1 MVINRYILIT
11 NILIAIIISTCDN
24 KRINDGC
31 QKGKEN
37 YKQDE
42 FSIIMTKKPYKKWY
56 NYFEGKS
63 LQTGLDTV
71 FKSEGRW
78 YEKFNDYVEIGDT
91 VIKSKGELF
100 IEIHTIDTVY
110 ISEWTCNGVLINGI
124 SIKDR

>member
-1 MVINRYILIT
+1 MSKNNLISILLLLF
-11 NILIAIIISTCDN
+11 LISSCDN
-24 KRINDGC
+24 KLINDEC
-31 QKGKEN
+31 KKGEKN

-56 NYFEGKS
+56 NHFEGKS

-78 YEKFNDYVEIGDT
+78 YEKFDDYVKIGDT
-91 VIKSKGELF
+91 LTKTKGNLF

-110 ISEWTCNGVLINGI
+110 ISEWTCKGVLINGV
-124 SIKDR
+124 SIKDK